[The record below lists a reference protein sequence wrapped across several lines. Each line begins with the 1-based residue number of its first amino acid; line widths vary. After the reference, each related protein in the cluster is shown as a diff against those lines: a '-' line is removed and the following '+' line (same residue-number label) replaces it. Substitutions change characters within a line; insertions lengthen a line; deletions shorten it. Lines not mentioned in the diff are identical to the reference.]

1 MVSTDT
7 KITLPFVVVAVV
19 AWYVSLESIATWVSW
34 LILVG
39 VGVVV
44 PVLITELR
52 SKTFR
57 R

>member
-19 AWYVSLESIATWVSW
+19 AWYVSLESIATLVSW

>member
-19 AWYVSLESIATWVSW
+19 AWYVSLGSIATWVSW

>member
-34 LILVG
+34 LILIG

-52 SKTFR
+52 SKTFGR
-57 R
+57 

>member
-34 LILVG
+34 LILIG

-44 PVLITELR
+44 PVLTTELR
-52 SKTFR
+52 SKTFGR
-57 R
+57 

>member
-7 KITLPFVVVAVV
+7 KITLPFVVVAVL
-19 AWYVSLESIATWVSW
+19 AWYVSLGSIATWVSW

-52 SKTFR
+52 SKTFGR
-57 R
+57 